1 MYSVLVADDEPA
13 ARKHIETIIARK
25 CPGYYV
31 SGSVSNG
38 GEALKKVRQLQP
50 DVLITDI
57 RMPVLNG
64 IELVKPT
71 LRKFLGQE
79 RSPRPAAP
87 PLRELPKE
95 HTAPRRPSAPPT

>member
-50 DVLITDI
+50 DY
-57 RMPVLNG
+57 
-64 IELVKPT
+64 
-71 LRKFLGQE
+71 
-79 RSPRPAAP
+79 
-87 PLRELPKE
+87 
-95 HTAPRRPSAPPT
+95 